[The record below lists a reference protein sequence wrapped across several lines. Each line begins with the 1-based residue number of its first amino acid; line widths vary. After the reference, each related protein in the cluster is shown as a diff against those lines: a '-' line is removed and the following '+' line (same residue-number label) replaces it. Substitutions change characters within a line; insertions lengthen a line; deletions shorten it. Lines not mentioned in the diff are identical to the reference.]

1 MNKFN
6 LNSVNTLRNKKSNSI
21 MYQYTFWYVINL
33 LLVVLLMGITLIV
46 AVSLFLFQDLKHDL
60 TNVQAD
66 LKRITDKPS
75 NQWEKQIN
83 YLLYPEF
90 TKFNVEMKN
99 TKTGEIAH
107 SQGWEKIISSDNN
120 KFHYLNIKNFLI
132 IKDEGLFYKHQIS
145 FGQNKQIIIYAK
157 LSVITDFIKLMINI
171 LVVTTL
177 LALIFGISF
186 ILFITKRNI
195 RPLLSITTA
204 VNEIKSISNL
214 SGGVP
219 VPEKPQELTDLG
231 TSINRLL
238 FQLHLQIEREKGFV
252 SDASHELRTPLAALR
267 GHINLIKRRGKAHP
281 EILEQSLTAIDQESE
296 RMQNLIHQLLAMAR
310 SEHYELELVD
320 VNMSELVSDV
330 LRTYWKEDRNITL
343 ELNIDKDLHL
353 NGDVGQLSQILIILV
368 ENAQKY
374 TESGGKVIVELT
386 KNNREVHLTVK
397 DTGIGIPKEHLDKIF
412 HRFYRVHKDRS
423 RQTGGSGLGLSIAK
437 QLVAFNGGDI
447 SVKSEV
453 GKGSEFKVI
462 FKK

>member
-1 MNKFN
+1 
-6 LNSVNTLRNKKSNSI
+6 
-21 MYQYTFWYVINL
+21 
-33 LLVVLLMGITLIV
+33 
-46 AVSLFLFQDLKHDL
+46 
-60 TNVQAD
+60 
-66 LKRITDKPS
+66 
-75 NQWEKQIN
+75 
-83 YLLYPEF
+83 
-90 TKFNVEMKN
+90 
-99 TKTGEIAH
+99 
-107 SQGWEKIISSDNN
+107 
-120 KFHYLNIKNFLI
+120 
-132 IKDEGLFYKHQIS
+132 
-145 FGQNKQIIIYAK
+145 
-157 LSVITDFIKLMINI
+157 
-171 LVVTTL
+171 
-177 LALIFGISF
+177 
-186 ILFITKRNI
+186 
-195 RPLLSITTA
+195 
-204 VNEIKSISNL
+204 
-214 SGGVP
+214 
-219 VPEKPQELTDLG
+219 
-231 TSINRLL
+231 
-238 FQLHLQIEREKGFV
+238 
-252 SDASHELRTPLAALR
+252 
-267 GHINLIKRRGKAHP
+267 LIKRRGKAHP